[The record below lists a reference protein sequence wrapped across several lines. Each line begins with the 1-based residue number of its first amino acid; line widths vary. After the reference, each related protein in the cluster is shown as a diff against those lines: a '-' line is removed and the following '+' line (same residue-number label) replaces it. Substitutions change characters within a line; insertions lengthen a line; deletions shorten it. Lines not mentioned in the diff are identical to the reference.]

1 MKELQIHRP
10 QIFEGSLTTPCVRIS
25 CLLPTGVENTAISDA
40 MSRYFSLIP
49 EDVVLQ
55 RILVDEVE
63 GEPSEADVRFAE
75 LSPTFLEDLA
85 AEYDEAFGQT
95 DESEHVV
102 RFAPPYDLGPTGFS
116 AMSFFAMPPDPVFS
130 NWRNLMSFDL
140 ELLFARSRIEDI
152 YRFVTDIVSAFP
164 GCGLTASASINFPA
178 GLDQLLMSDINAR
191 LFRFIAL
198 DANYHATHY
207 TIGDRVPFAAWLTY
221 LNQSQMERVGGLAS
235 ISGALA
241 KESLQV
247 LGSGALLRAAR
258 LPPIGDVNRGA
269 PDIGWL
275 PKLDRLLA
283 DVICKDPETFR
294 RFSTED
300 AGRWFDRFIDRDD
313 REWENADLVPYR
325 NGA

>member
-10 QIFEGSLTTPCVRIS
+10 RFFKGSLTAPCVRIS
-25 CLLPTGVENTAISDA
+25 CFLPTGVECAAVSDVV
-40 MSRYFSLIP
+40 SRYFSLIP
-49 EDVVLQ
+49 EDAVLQ

-85 AEYDEAFGQT
+85 AEYDQAFGQT

-140 ELLFARSRIEDI
+140 ELLFAQSCIEDV
-152 YRFVTDIVSAFP
+152 YRFVIDIASAFP
-164 GCGLTASASINFPA
+164 GCCLTAAAALNLPA
-178 GLDQLLMSDINAR
+178 GIDQLLMSDINAR

-198 DANYHATHY
+198 DVNYHATHY
-207 TIGDRVPFAAWLTY
+207 SIGDRVPFAAWLTY
-221 LNQSQMERVGGLAS
+221 LNQSQIEQVGGLS
-235 ISGALA
+235 IISTALTN
-241 KESLQV
+241 ESLQV
-247 LGSGALLRAAR
+247 LSNGALLRAAR

-269 PDIGWL
+269 ADIGWL
-275 PKLDRLLA
+275 PRFDRLLA
-283 DVICKDPETFR
+283 DVICKDRETFR
-294 RFSTED
+294 RFSSED
-300 AGRWFDRFIDRDD
+300 ASRWFDRFIDRDD
-313 REWENADLVPYR
+313 GEWENADLVPYR
-325 NGA
+325 TGA